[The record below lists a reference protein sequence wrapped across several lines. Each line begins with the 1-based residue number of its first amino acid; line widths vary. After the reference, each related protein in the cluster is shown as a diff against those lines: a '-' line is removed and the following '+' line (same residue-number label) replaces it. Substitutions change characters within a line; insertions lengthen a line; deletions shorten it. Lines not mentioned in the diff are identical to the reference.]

1 MVCSHSAN
9 ACREVSPRAF
19 WHAARVTDR
28 HVTLTVW
35 EDRFDWEPVDPIRYA
50 DVHAA
55 AAPATI
61 WPARQW
67 CSPVVESAF
76 AATELIPTWNAS
88 TPTGSWVLV
97 EARLRSDLGWTPW
110 LTFARWCDRLPA
122 DGGAITRTTVE
133 GQTTDAGHVAADVFV
148 AAPDHPFS
156 AWQARLT
163 GLRAEPG
170 GSGGSTGSGGSGGLW
185 PEVTLLAG
193 AVSGMVIGD
202 DAPMSEAGIDIGS
215 EIAVPPHSQRLHVGS
230 FPEWDGGGESW
241 CSPTSTTMLLE
252 HWRASPG
259 PDEVAWVGQRSGRGD
274 LTDLNDTADAA
285 VVHAVSRVFDPS
297 YGGAGNWAFNV
308 AYAATRG
315 LRAYVTRLRD
325 LSEAEA
331 FVAAG
336 IPLVVSVTFT
346 SEQLDGAGYDTAGH
360 LLTII
365 GFTAQGDVISNDPNS
380 HCVASNEQVR
390 AVYRRDQFEKVWL
403 GHDGGLTYVMHPRD
417 VALPRSASE
426 ANWA

>member
-1 MVCSHSAN
+1 M
-9 ACREVSPRAF
+9 
-19 WHAARVTDR
+19 TDR

-35 EDRFDWEPVDPIRYA
+35 ESRFGWEPGEPFPYA
-50 DVHAA
+50 DAHSDDSTVV
-55 AAPATI
+55 
-61 WPARQW
+61 WPTRHW
-67 CSPVVESAF
+67 SSPVVESPF
-76 AATELIPTWNAS
+76 SATELIPSWNCT
-88 TPTGSWVLV
+88 TPPGSWLLV

-133 GQTTDAGHVAADVFV
+133 AQTTDAGHVAADAFV
-148 AAPDHPFS
+148 AAPAHPFS
-156 AWQARLT
+156 AWQVRVT
-163 GLRAEPG
+163 GLSADPAG
-170 GSGGSTGSGGSGGLW
+170 PW
-185 PEVTLLAG
+185 PEVTLVAG
-193 AVSGMVIGD
+193 AVSGVVID
-202 DAPMSEAGIDIGS
+202 DASVSEAGAGVGS

-252 HWRASPG
+252 HWGVGPG
-259 PDEVAWVGQRSGRGD
+259 PDEVAWVTQVAGAADGV
-274 LTDLNDTADAA
+274 DTADLA
-285 VVHAVSRVFDPS
+285 VVHAVSRVFDQS

-325 LSEAEA
+325 LTEAES

-346 SEQLDGAGYDTAGH
+346 SDQLDGAGYDTGGH

-365 GFTAQGDVISNDPNS
+365 GFTAEGDVISNDPNS
-380 HCVASNEQVR
+380 HGIASNKQVR
-390 AVYRRDQFEKVWL
+390 TVYRRDQFEKVWL
-403 GHDGGLTYVMHPRD
+403 GEHGGLTYVMHPRH
-417 VALPRSASE
+417 VPLPSPPSE